1 LEARPPQIK
10 EVEVERKVVVQPIKE
25 VEKITE
31 FVPSEELRE

>member
-10 EVEVERKVVVQPIKE
+10 EVERKVVVQPVKE

-31 FVPSEELRE
+31 FIPSEELER